1 MLGTLCAIALVHGRF
16 RGREA
21 ISTFLV
27 SPLMLPGLVSGI
39 AMRRLSA
46 WRACAALGKPAR
58 RPPGDRDTLPRANRP
73 WRPVLVRLLPD
84 RRGTRRDEIFPRL
97 ARRRRSAAL
106 GLRRQIPTS
115 RLLGE
120 TLLAAETSNSPD
132 GQAFQL
138 IELKTRYSCPSR
150 RKLLTSLNPS
160 LT

>member
-46 WRACAALGKPAR
+46 RRACAALGKPAR

-97 ARRRRSAAL
+97 ARASVCHP

-132 GQAFQL
+132 GPAFQL